1 MSEPVYHSVREF
13 AAAYGLEYAEV
24 NRLIGMGIIRPRR
37 THGNSVLTET
47 DMMKYVR
54 WNTERVKAKRKRPAY
69 VYAGA

>member
-24 NRLIGMGIIRPRR
+24 NRLIGMGIISPRR

-54 WNTERVKAKRKRPAY
+54 WNTERAKAKRKRPAY
-69 VYAGA
+69 VYGGT